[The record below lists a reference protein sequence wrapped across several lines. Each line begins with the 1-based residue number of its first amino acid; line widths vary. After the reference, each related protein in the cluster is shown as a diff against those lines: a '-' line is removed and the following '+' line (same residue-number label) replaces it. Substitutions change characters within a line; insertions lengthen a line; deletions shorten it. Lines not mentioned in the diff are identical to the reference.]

1 MRKNNFLFS
10 FFYLQSLFYFIF
22 AKKERENK
30 DKQAR
35 EDAVRNPKFLPCVT
49 VFGAAGTRQN
59 RLDEIA
65 SPERRRKK
73 ETEPK

>member
-1 MRKNNFLFS
+1 
-10 FFYLQSLFYFIF
+10 
-22 AKKERENK
+22 
-30 DKQAR
+30 
-35 EDAVRNPKFLPCVT
+35 

-73 ETEPK
+73 ETEPKW

>member
-10 FFYLQSLFYFIF
+10 FFYLQSLFLLYFR
-22 AKKERENK
+22 KKRENK